1 MRHFLITLSL
11 IVVVG
16 SAKAE
21 ESYSAKSLFFGEDG
35 SVVAVS
41 TSPKNKDRADVVAGA
56 QGGAGKKSGVTQK
69 KPAAPT
75 YIGASF
81 FIRLKNP
88 DGTSRDVLATRA
100 FRSGERFQL
109 GVKVNAPSYI
119 YVLNEDPN
127 GKITQIYPQPGHN
140 NFVNAMGVV
149 FLPTQ
154 GAFEFDNVPGA
165 EQLLVYLSPAP
176 IIGGLTERLKSTSP
190 DIVAALPEAP
200 VPNCA
205 ALAVNDQT
213 INRDARDNYASKAI
227 NYSNDSSC
235 STVGAKPSSES
246 YASKGIVFS
255 EDAIP
260 EAGGQVASY
269 VVKTK
274 ATPDASLFLKI
285 KLVHR

>member
-1 MRHFLITLSL
+1 MRHILITLSL

-16 SAKAE
+16 AASAE

-41 TSPKNKDRADVVAGA
+41 SSPKNKDKTDAVAGA
-56 QGGAGKKSGVTQK
+56 LSPAGKNSSIVQK
-69 KPAAPT
+69 KLVPT

-88 DGTSRDVLATRA
+88 DGTSRDVLATRT
-100 FRSGERFQL
+100 FRSGDRFQL

-127 GKITQIYPQPGHN
+127 GKITQIYPQTGHN
-140 NFVNAMGVV
+140 NFVNAMGIV

-154 GAFEFDNVPGA
+154 GVFEFDNVPGT
-165 EQLLVYLSPAP
+165 EQLLVYVSPVP
-176 IIGGLTERLKSTSP
+176 MQGGLSELLKSMSP
-190 DIVAALPEAP
+190 DIVATLPEGH
-200 VPNCA
+200 VPNCTA
-205 ALAVNDQT
+205 TAVDDQ
-213 INRDARDNYASKAI
+213 IVNRNTRDNYASKAI
-227 NYSNDSSC
+227 NYSNDTSC
-235 STVGAKPSSES
+235 SAMGTKPSSES

-255 EDAIP
+255 DDATP

-269 VVKTK
+269 AVKTK

-285 KLVHR
+285 KLAHR